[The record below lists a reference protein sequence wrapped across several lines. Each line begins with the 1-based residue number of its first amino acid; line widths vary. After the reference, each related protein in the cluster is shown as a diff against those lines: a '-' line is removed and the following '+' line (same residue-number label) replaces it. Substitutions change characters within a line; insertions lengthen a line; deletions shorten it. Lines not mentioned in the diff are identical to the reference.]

1 LTKLIFGADGKLR
14 CGPPPPP
21 STLGLAPSLGLGPN
35 PGPGPATLTP
45 TLNLAPT
52 PTPTPTPTLPTLALT
67 RWDYLE
73 ALVENAAASS
83 EYNIL
88 GATEGLASFLL
99 SPAGSPLQEA
109 LADALVAEFD
119 SLGAEALTLLI

>member
-1 LTKLIFGADGKLR
+1 MASCGVARLHPLR
-14 CGPPPPP
+14 PSASPPA
-21 STLGLAPSLGLGPN
+21 SASAPA
-35 PGPGPATLTP
+35 PAL
-45 TLNLAPT
+45 
-52 PTPTPTPTLPTLALT
+52 TPTLPTLALT

>member
-1 LTKLIFGADGKLR
+1 MASCGVARLHPLR
-14 CGPPPPP
+14 PSASPPA
-21 STLGLAPSLGLGPN
+21 SASAPA
-35 PGPGPATLTP
+35 PALTP